1 VVERLVQIVAIVCV
15 IAAFISLLKV
25 YRSSACMLL
34 PQDFNQTFF
43 REDFES
49 TPSRTETTWPEK
61 SAKEENRGKARD
73 QNMSAVVVSPCPAW
87 EYEGQDIVLSFW
99 SAWSILRVTVE
110 RLPPYCGALCK
121 VRVRKE
127 QDRHAPC
134 TCSVSATPTA
144 APAVVQPTAFSV
156 PLALSSLA
164 LPAPHPLAHTSDTT
178 SKIPPESALD
188 EHASIKKRHIS

>member
-25 YRSSACMLL
+25 YRKFCVHAFAPGVSTR
-34 PQDFNQTFF
+34 PFF

-87 EYEGQDIVLSFW
+87 EYEGQGHCTVFLVGLVYSF
-99 SAWSILRVTVE
+99 V
-110 RLPPYCGALCK
+110 
-121 VRVRKE
+121 
-127 QDRHAPC
+127 
-134 TCSVSATPTA
+134 
-144 APAVVQPTAFSV
+144 
-156 PLALSSLA
+156 
-164 LPAPHPLAHTSDTT
+164 
-178 SKIPPESALD
+178 
-188 EHASIKKRHIS
+188 